1 MKIVAFFN
9 LRKKAEIN
17 KFNDEVIKNQIK
29 IFKNKLPKMSNF
41 QVFKL
46 VDSDNYI
53 NLPQIIQIFDWE
65 GTAEEWRETLKSFQ
79 YTKDKDIKKITKDW
93 LNFCEN
99 DSTQIIY
106 AKEF

>member
-1 MKIVAFFN
+1 MMKIVAFFN
-9 LRKKAEIN
+9 LRKKADKN

-53 NLPQIIQIFDWE
+53 NLPQIIQIFDY
-65 GTAEEWRETLKSFQ
+65 FIN
-79 YTKDKDIKKITKDW
+79 IKVYLTVINYFIKINHMK
-93 LNFCEN
+93 
-99 DSTQIIY
+99 
-106 AKEF
+106 